1 MDEKKI
7 SFKTKALISFLILI
21 AISSALIYFSKNSI
35 KNFLEKKI
43 LEEVSK
49 KLNRKITYSDIDYS
63 LNGAKIKDLAIYEKD
78 GSNIFA
84 KAKEIDLKM
93 DFKKLIKEKKDFEI
107 ERLSVENAEINLIK
121 SEEWNFKDITDLF
134 SDTSK
139 NLSETYFIKETVFT
153 NSDLL
158 IKNSKSEYLFKNSDF
173 KITHAKNS
181 ETFNISLKTD
191 SYINLGSARIFFK
204 ASASFISEI
213 KDRINKIDL
222 SEFSLSE
229 ITYENLKAEKI
240 TSRFYIDSLS
250 KEIKIE
256 TNINSVYGIKELEFF
271 KKANEAYRKI
281 YSKDIDLTEPKNL
294 NFKFI
299 KIAKTILLEIQS
311 DDFYISSKIDLSNLT
326 HIFIFKSSKIY
337 LETKS
342 DLKNPLIKS
351 NLSESINREIRET
364 VIRYEETVLK
374 FAENFDK

>member
-281 YSKDIDLTEPKNL
+281 YSKDINLTEPKNL
-294 NFKFI
+294 NLKFI
-299 KIAKTILLEIQS
+299 RLGKIISLDLES
-311 DDFYISSKIDLSNLT
+311 DDFSVSSKIDLSNLT
-326 HIFIFKSSKIY
+326 HLFVFKSSKVY

-342 DLKNPLIKS
+342 GLKNPVIKS

>member
-7 SFKTKALISFLILI
+7 SFKTKALISFLILT
-21 AISSALIYFSKNSI
+21 AISFALIYFSKNSI

-49 KLNRKITYSDIDYS
+49 KLNRKITYSNIDYS
-63 LNGAKIKDLAIYEKD
+63 LNGAKIKDLSIYEKD
-78 GSNIFA
+78 GLNIFA

-134 SDTSK
+134 SNTSK

-153 NSDLL
+153 NSDFF
-158 IKNSKSEYLFKNSDF
+158 IKNSKNEYLFKNSDF

-191 SYINLGSARIFFK
+191 SYLNLDSARIFFK

-222 SEFSLSE
+222 SEFSLSD

-240 TSRFYIDSLS
+240 IAKFYIDSLS

-281 YSKDIDLTEPKNL
+281 YSKDINLTEPKNL

-299 KIAKTILLEIQS
+299 GLGKTISLDLES
-311 DDFYISSKIDLSNLT
+311 DDFSVSSKIDLSNLT
-326 HIFIFKSSKIY
+326 HLFVFKSSKVY

-342 DLKNPLIKS
+342 GLKNPAIKS
-351 NLSESINREIRET
+351 NLSESINREIKET
-364 VIRYEETVLK
+364 IIKYEETILNFLEK
-374 FAENFDK
+374 FDK

>member
-158 IKNSKSEYLFKNSDF
+158 IKNSKSEYFFKNSDF

-281 YSKDIDLTEPKNL
+281 YSKDINLTEPKNL
-294 NFKFI
+294 NLKFI
-299 KIAKTILLEIQS
+299 RLGKIISLDLES
-311 DDFYISSKIDLSNLT
+311 DDFSVSSKIDLSNLT
-326 HIFIFKSSKIY
+326 HLFVFKSSKVY

-342 DLKNPLIKS
+342 GLKNPVIKS